1 MARSEVPGWGWLASA
16 SVVNVVA
23 GIAALVWPDATVF
36 ILSLILGFNVLTF
49 GVCLLVVAFT
59 ASRSAEPA
67 AACRSD
73 ATSPQSTA
81 REPAMSDVKVEHKVV
96 MTRAEVAQWVADV
109 GKALSGEGTVSIS
122 LAESTVE
129 LKVPDQV
136 RFEAELEVDGDEVEL
151 EIELKWS
158 TARTATKATGKNGAV
173 NA

>member
-1 MARSEVPGWGWLASA
+1 
-16 SVVNVVA
+16 
-23 GIAALVWPDATVF
+23 
-36 ILSLILGFNVLTF
+36 
-49 GVCLLVVAFT
+49 
-59 ASRSAEPA
+59 
-67 AACRSD
+67 
-73 ATSPQSTA
+73 
-81 REPAMSDVKVEHKVV
+81 MSDVKVEHKVV

-129 LKVPDQV
+129 LKVPDHV

-158 TARTATKATGKNGAV
+158 TARTATKATGKNGAT